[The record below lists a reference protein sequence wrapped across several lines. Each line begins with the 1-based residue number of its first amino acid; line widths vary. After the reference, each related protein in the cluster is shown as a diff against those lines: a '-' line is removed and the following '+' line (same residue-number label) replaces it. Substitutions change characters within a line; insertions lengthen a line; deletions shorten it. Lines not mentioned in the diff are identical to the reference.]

1 MAFFGGGG
9 AAPANMGGAT
19 SSAAGTAG
27 LVPAPAAGDQ
37 NKRLKGNATFEFDFY
52 SEVNFTDKSAG
63 SPLSSFTTNNHKLK
77 SLFPLGASFHNA
89 TVTLLN
95 SIYWSPY
102 YTPKDITITSIDFF
116 VPTAVASSAVD
127 LAIYS
132 EHSTETRPD
141 SVLAT
146 SYNTATTSNNTY
158 TSVAFS
164 NISVS
169 AGIFYIAFKA
179 NNASFLPSFVGTT
192 MSGGVTS
199 LASAF
204 LYRFG
209 RGINQFGTG
218 PFINYAANNTANFT
232 SFSSHLGLRVETL
245 LGNPRVPSF
254 IVVYS

>member
-1 MAFFGGGG
+1 MGFFGGGG
-9 AAPANMGGAT
+9 AAANMVGAT

-27 LVPAPAAGDQ
+27 LVPAPAAGSQ

-52 SEVNFTDKSAG
+52 SEANFTDKSAG
-63 SPLSSFTTNNHKLK
+63 SPLSTVTLNNHKLK
-77 SLFPLGASFHNA
+77 SLFPLGASFHSA
-89 TVTLLN
+89 TVTLQN
-95 SIYWSPY
+95 AIYWSPY
-102 YTPKDITITSIDFF
+102 YTPKDITITSVDFF

-179 NNASFLPSFVGTT
+179 NNTSFLPAFNGTT
-192 MSGGVTS
+192 QSSSVTS
-199 LASAF
+199 LAAAF

-209 RGINQFGTG
+209 RGINQFGAG
-218 PFINYAANNTANFT
+218 PLINYAATHTANFT
-232 SFSSHLGLRVETL
+232 SFSSHSSLRVETL
-245 LGNPRVPSF
+245 LGNPRLPNF